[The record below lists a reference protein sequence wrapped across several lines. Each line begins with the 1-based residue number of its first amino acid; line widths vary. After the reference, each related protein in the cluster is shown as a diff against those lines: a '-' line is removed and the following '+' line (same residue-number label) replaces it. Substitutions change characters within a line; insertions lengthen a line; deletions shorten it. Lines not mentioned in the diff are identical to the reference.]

1 MTKQK
6 NNKNNAKTN
15 SPIKRWFI
23 IGGLTVAVVGGIVMV
38 SNKPKEVTHTKPK
51 IEQTKPKK
59 KKAIKQVED
68 SDTESSSTKESS
80 SSSSSDVPADNYEA
94 QANASLERADEAA
107 SDQDTQVV
115 KDAVTHAFDSTI
127 AMNPVKP
134 DFNAGTQPSDI
145 YPLQTMKSL
154 SGLGYALAPDSIKV
168 VRSNNDRV
176 LQFTANMVKDGK
188 VVAFTGNY
196 MVGSK
201 QIQFQQVYGDMS
213 EFAGN

>member
-6 NNKNNAKTN
+6 NDNKKD

-51 IEQTKPKK
+51 VEQTKPKK
-59 KKAIKQVED
+59 KKALKQVED
-68 SDTESSSTKESS
+68 ADTESSSTEESS
-80 SSSSSDVPADNYEA
+80 SSSSSEVPADDYEA
-94 QANASLERADEAA
+94 QAAASLERADDVA

-115 KDAVTHAFDSTI
+115 KDAVVHAFDSTI
-127 AMNPVKP
+127 AMDSVKP

-154 SGLGYALAPDSIKV
+154 SGLGYSLSPESIKV
-168 VRSNNDRV
+168 VRSDSDRV
-176 LQFTANMVKDGK
+176 LQFTVNMVKDDK

-201 QIQFQQVYGDMS
+201 QIQFQKVYGDMS
-213 EFAGN
+213 GFAAD

>member
-1 MTKQK
+1 MTKHK
-6 NNKNNAKTN
+6 NNKKKD
-15 SPIKRWFI
+15 SPVKRWFI

-51 IEQTKPKK
+51 VEQTKPKK
-59 KKAIKQVED
+59 KKPIKQVED
-68 SDTESSSTKESS
+68 VDTESSSTKESS
-80 SSSSSDVPADNYEA
+80 SSSSSEASANDYEA
-94 QANASLERADEAA
+94 QATASLERADDVA

-115 KDAVTHAFDSTI
+115 KDAVVHAVESTI

-134 DFNAGTQPSDI
+134 DFNNGTQPSEM
-145 YPLQTMKSL
+145 YPLQTLKSL
-154 SGLGYALAPDSIKV
+154 GGMGYTLAQDSIKV
-168 VRSNNDRV
+168 VRSNSDRV

-188 VVAFTGNY
+188 IIAFTGNY

-213 EFAGN
+213 DFAAN